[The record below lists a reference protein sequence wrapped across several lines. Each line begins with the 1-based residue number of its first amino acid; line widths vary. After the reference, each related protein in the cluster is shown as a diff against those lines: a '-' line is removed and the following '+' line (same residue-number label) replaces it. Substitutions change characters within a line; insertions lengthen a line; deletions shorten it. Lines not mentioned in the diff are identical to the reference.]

1 MAEPNDLQI
10 DIMRSQLSRARGLGS
25 AKSGLGH
32 WWAQR
37 VSAIALVPLTLWFI
51 YHLLALGH
59 APHEAVVAWA
69 SGPLSLTLLLTL
81 AGMTFYHMQLGLQVV
96 IEDYIHDDLRRL
108 MALLAMKAAAILLAV
123 TAIVAILKIGL

>member
-37 VSAIALVPLTLWFI
+37 VSAIALAPLTLWFI
-51 YHLLALGH
+51 YHLLALGY
-59 APHEAVVAWA
+59 APHEAVVAWV
-69 SGPLSLTLLLTL
+69 SGPLNLTLLLIL
-81 AGMTFYHMQLGLQVV
+81 AGMTFFHMHLGLQTV
-96 IEDYIHDDLRRL
+96 IEDYIHDDFRRL
-108 MALLAMKAAAILLAV
+108 AALLAMKAAAILLAV